1 MYALPYIPYFYS
13 SGKSKSW
20 YSCLLLLFSSTSSHQ
35 IIKSMTKLST
45 FFYSDT
51 SAISLI
57 FCNCALFGDIFE
69 DKFRQIVER
78 HGGGDKFREKN
89 ERLSRPWLLFY
100 CGLLDAAI
108 CLQRHSFF
116 IRFSSGQSIGHEFCR
131 RLMLQN
137 IDLTNSL
144 WFEEN
149 LFVKNLGHC
158 FVKENLILTDMLI
171 FN

>member
-1 MYALPYIPYFYS
+1 MLCPIFHIFTHLD
-13 SGKSKSW
+13 KSKSW
-20 YSCLLLLFSSTSSHQ
+20 YSCLLLLVSSTSSHQ
-35 IIKSMTKLST
+35 IIKNMTKLST
-45 FFYSDT
+45 YFYSDT
-51 SAISLI
+51 ISLI
-57 FCNCALFGDIFE
+57 FCNSALFGDIFE
-69 DKFRQIVER
+69 DKFHQIVER

>member
-1 MYALPYIPYFYS
+1 MI
-13 SGKSKSW
+13 
-20 YSCLLLLFSSTSSHQ
+20 LLFITISFKH
-35 IIKSMTKLST
+35 KLSSDNQEYDKIEHIY
-45 FFYSDT
+45 FYSDT

-116 IRFSSGQSIGHEFCR
+116 ILFSSGQSIGHEFCR

-158 FVKENLILTDMLI
+158 FVKENFILTDMLI